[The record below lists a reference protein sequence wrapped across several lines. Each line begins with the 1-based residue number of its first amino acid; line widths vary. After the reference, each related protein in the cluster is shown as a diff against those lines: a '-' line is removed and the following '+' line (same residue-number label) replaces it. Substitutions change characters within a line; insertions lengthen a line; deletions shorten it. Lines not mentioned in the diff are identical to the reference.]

1 MFEEQQPE
9 QQPVEVADCSGGK
22 KSSKPPVEQAQENL
36 RNSTAHWAGNQPAL
50 KLEQQPGQDCSEGG
64 SNGFLQ
70 CSSVSGGSD
79 ASAQQA
85 LGGGAAHSSTENA
98 PSDVQPA
105 APLSSGGGGAG
116 LQQLGAAA
124 TSEKQPAEAAA
135 AAAASRST
143 GLTPQLSAAA
153 EPLAQ
158 AKASGT
164 AGSQGQLESA
174 AGTVNVIASS
184 SGGALPQR
192 NARRAE
198 RNETNGSTA
207 YLQLLAVSREDGPS
221 APPVRAA
228 SWALPTLLSDLAP
241 GKLLAQTS
249 SAALESTRPA
259 AATMHGVASS
269 KQQQHG
275 DSAHAYSAVLTGKT
289 ATGSSDAERV
299 VQPVDGL
306 AGVLSRE
313 GQPATVS
320 RLRDA
325 ALSSLPMLQQCCQPQ
340 VQPSAVSR
348 LRQAGLSNL
357 LLAAVGQLVSDAQQP
372 GNGRAAPGQ
381 PLSNCHRAA
390 SNEGMVTSAKH
401 ATLWLAPGIPSWCSL
416 RWLLML
422 GAVLM
427 AILSALAWVPAPQA
441 SPVASSSTVG
451 CSREQVRHPSLSLR
465 MCWLLLCYIGLHAT
479 SQQHLKLCATSQA
492 GPAA

>member
-1 MFEEQQPE
+1 M
-9 QQPVEVADCSGGK
+9 
-22 KSSKPPVEQAQENL
+22 
-36 RNSTAHWAGNQPAL
+36 
-50 KLEQQPGQDCSEGG
+50 
-64 SNGFLQ
+64 
-70 CSSVSGGSD
+70 
-79 ASAQQA
+79 
-85 LGGGAAHSSTENA
+85 
-98 PSDVQPA
+98 QPA
-105 APLSSGGGGAG
+105 APLSSGGGGAC

-124 TSEKQPAEAAA
+124 TSEGQPAEAAA

-164 AGSQGQLESA
+164 AGSQGQLEPA
-174 AGTVNVIASS
+174 AGTVSVIASS

-198 RNETNGSTA
+198 RSETNGSTA

-228 SWALPTLLSDLAP
+228 SRALPTLLSDLAP
-241 GKLLAQTS
+241 GQLLAQTS
-249 SAALESTRPA
+249 SAALEITRPA

-313 GQPATVS
+313 GAASHSVQAEGRSSQQPAN
-320 RLRDA
+320 A
-325 ALSSLPMLQQCCQPQ
+325 AAVLPAAGAAVLPAAGAAISS
-340 VQPSAVSR
+340 VQAE
-348 LRQAGLSNL
+348 AGRAEQSVDV
-357 LLAAVGQLVSDAQQP
+357 LAAVGQLVSDAQQP

-427 AILSALAWVPAPQA
+427 AILRALAWVPAPQA
-441 SPVASSSTVG
+441 SPVASCSTVG

-465 MCWLLLCYIGLHAT
+465 MCWLLLC
-479 SQQHLKLCATSQA
+479 
-492 GPAA
+492 